1 MTFLWK
7 VDNQLL
13 DNWIEGHDRV
23 LIEMWYVFLWHK
35 LRQFF
40 EHPIYYNTIY
50 VSSCAAQDE
59 CVHVLASSKG
69 QARCKSAQHA
79 ARHTVCLHL
88 HSLINKYPRL
98 LDRWNSTLTLA
109 CLSEYN
115 KNTKMIKIDAF
126 RAVIIFNLLIC
137 AGHVFCCFFRLQM
150 YVSSWTSL
158 PQGGHRVPGGIRTT
172 VDSWW
177 MKHQKSSK
185 MWEMN
190 PECRR
195 IWCVELRWLLKF
207 KENWYVIQ
215 IHLVTSCSFMEFQWG
230 LHSIVS

>member
-40 EHPIYYNTIY
+40 EYPIYYNTIY

-69 QARCKSAQHA
+69 QARCRSAQHA

-115 KNTKMIKIDAF
+115 K
-126 RAVIIFNLLIC
+126 
-137 AGHVFCCFFRLQM
+137 
-150 YVSSWTSL
+150 
-158 PQGGHRVPGGIRTT
+158 
-172 VDSWW
+172 
-177 MKHQKSSK
+177 KHKEDK
-185 MWEMN
+185 D
-190 PECRR
+190 RR
-195 IWCVELRWLLKF
+195 ISCCDYFQSFDLCRTCFLLF
-207 KENWYVIQ
+207 FLAADVRE
-215 IHLVTSCSFMEFQWG
+215 
-230 LHSIVS
+230 

>member
-23 LIEMWYVFLWHK
+23 LIEMWYAFLWHK

-40 EHPIYYNTIY
+40 EYPIYYNTIY

-59 CVHVLASSKG
+59 CVHVLANSKG

-79 ARHTVCLHL
+79 ARHTVCSHL

-115 KNTKMIKIDAF
+115 KNTKIIKIDAF

-137 AGHVFCCFFRLQM
+137 AGHVFVVFFGCRCTWVAGLACPKGATACQ
-150 YVSSWTSL
+150 VESEQQL
-158 PQGGHRVPGGIRTT
+158 T
-172 VDSWW
+172 VDGWSTKRAAKCGRWILNVKESDASNW
-177 MKHQKSSK
+177 DDYLSSK
-185 MWEMN
+185 KIGMS
-190 PECRR
+190 
-195 IWCVELRWLLKF
+195 F
-207 KENWYVIQ
+207 K
-215 IHLVTSCSFMEFQWG
+215 
-230 LHSIVS
+230 SI